1 MHQGCGL
8 WRRPATR
15 GLLLTGEDRQRLL
28 NGLVTCE
35 VKTLAPGEGALGFF
49 TDAKGHI
56 LSPVVV
62 RAAEDHLWLELL
74 GGQIPAIADHIEK
87 YIVVDR
93 VEVSV
98 SAELVPLTLVG
109 AGATTLTGKLL
120 GGQEVPDSAWGHR
133 ETQIGEV
140 RVRISMGVELGVAAL
155 TLWAPES
162 AIPEILQSLQVAA
175 GPDALFDLSDESV
188 EVLRVEA
195 GMPRFR
201 VDYDSDNL
209 PQETGLQEAVSYT
222 KGCFLGQEVVAR
234 LQYRGQVA
242 RQVAKLEVE
251 VGEPPAVGTRVLLE
265 AREAGRLT
273 SVASS
278 PGTGK
283 ITALAMLQRRA
294 IEPGTELDFAGGG
307 KARVV

>member
-1 MHQGCGL
+1 MHQACGL

-35 VKTLAPGEGALGFF
+35 VKTLTPGEGALGFF

-62 RAAEDHLWLELL
+62 RAAEDHLWLELPD
-74 GGQIPAIADHIEK
+74 GEIPSIADHIEK

-98 SAELVPLTLVG
+98 SAELAALTLVG
-109 AGATTLTGKLL
+109 AGATALTGRLL
-120 GGQEVPDSAWGHR
+120 GEQEVPDTAWGHR
-133 ETQIGEV
+133 EAQIAEMQ
-140 RVRISMGVELGVAAL
+140 VRISRGLDLGVAAL
-155 TLWAPES
+155 TLWTPES
-162 AIPEILQSLQVAA
+162 AIPEIVQSLQGGA
-175 GPDALFDLSDESV
+175 GPEALFELSDETV

-209 PQETGLQEAVSYT
+209 PQETGLQEAVSHT

-234 LQYRGQVA
+234 LHYRGQVA

-251 VGEPPAVGTRVLLE
+251 AGGMPAVGTPVLLE